1 MPPQQSGELI
11 VRSSWRLDAFASG
24 FGAVFWGMVFLI
36 LAWLVAG
43 SEDQLGSWLSVFNQL
58 PVPIRVSAL
67 TIIGVGLLGVGALE
81 IVRSLRP
88 VVAILDRDAV
98 SFPTLFGWRRLP
110 WTDVIRVS
118 LIKDRLLTFEIK
130 REGDGRHERKALDL
144 SRVATSREAVARR
157 LASIRPDL
165 ADDWATPAAPFDPLR
180 QERDFG
186 HHFWS

>member
-1 MPPQQSGELI
+1 MSPHLPDDLI

-24 FGAVFWGMVFLI
+24 FGAAFWGAVFLI

-58 PVPIRVSAL
+58 PVPTRVSAL
-67 TIIGVGLLGVGALE
+67 TIIGSGLLGVGALE

-98 SFPTLFGWRRLP
+98 SFPTLLGWRRLP

-118 LIKDRLLTFEIK
+118 LIKDRLLIFEIK
-130 REGDGRHERKALDL
+130 RERDGRRERKELDV
-144 SRVATSREAVARR
+144 SRVTTSREAIARR

-186 HHFWS
+186 HNIWS